1 LRLNTPRSSA
11 SITSTNTLNKTQNK
25 RLLGI
30 VAIVKDAS
38 VQADERAFSAL
49 PPHEMQF

>member
-1 LRLNTPRSSA
+1 LNTPRSSA

-30 VAIVKDAS
+30 VAIVKDAC
-38 VQADERAFSAL
+38 VQTDKRAFSAPL
-49 PPHEMQF
+49 PHQKQF